1 MGRPSA
7 TIGNGVAASASP
19 RLQPQP
25 HAGED
30 RTPYG
35 FGGRGVDG
43 IGGRGF
49 GRVSSDANLSWLP
62 SRSGRRSLPL
72 DDQRSKT
79 SNRLIATVFLIVFSR
94 IPTK

>member
-7 TIGNGVAASASP
+7 TIGNGVAASAST

-62 SRSGRRSLPL
+62 SRSGRSPRASPFSFVGSPTAVGAHCR
-72 DDQRSKT
+72 DGRP
-79 SNRLIATVFLIVFSR
+79 IA
-94 IPTK
+94 